1 VYLFN
6 RYLLQSENTS
16 KLYSSLHTK
25 QKKLKSRLLYFK
37 LGSIFFN
44 NSPISSNLFKFHP
57 NNLEFPKR
65 DIGTHKN
72 LRSFFFSSFISCCA
86 GAYAGEVATVAAAAL
101 SGSWKSRD
109 FFIGSFSHSAVHTS
123 NRQPDFRHIRRQQAA
138 VVTSTELRAKQQQHQ
153 QHITHKLKNKWQK
166 C

>member
-1 VYLFN
+1 MCI
-6 RYLLQSENTS
+6 YLLDIYYPKIHLSYILLFIQNKTLVQTS
-16 KLYSSLHTK
+16 
-25 QKKLKSRLLYFK
+25 YFK

-72 LRSFFFSSFISCCA
+72 LRCFFFSFISCCA
-86 GAYAGEVATVAAAAL
+86 GACKSAAAL

-109 FFIGSFSHSAVHTS
+109 FFIGSFSHSAQLAT
-123 NRQPDFRHIRRQQAA
+123 RLQTYTKAA
-138 VVTSTELRAKQQQHQ
+138 SSSSDLYRTACETTATPTATPA
-153 QHITHKLKNKWQK
+153 THYLQTGK
-166 C
+166 